1 MSQISHTTRGGKRKG
16 AGRKASYSTPKQIR
30 TIRLPQEWID
40 QLISE
45 FGTVQIAVETLVKN
59 HLKV

>member
-1 MSQISHTTRGGKRKG
+1 MSQTSHTTRGGKRAG

-40 QLISE
+40 QLVAE

-59 HLKV
+59 HLKA